1 MGAEGGSTTGVMT
14 EHGYYADHAST
25 QRSASTL
32 GFDLIEQAIGD
43 VAAEATASDGTTV
56 PWRIADL
63 GCAQGRN
70 SMLPMNAAI
79 AALRTRDGRDIQVIH
94 TDLPGND
101 WATFFDNLE
110 HDPASYRRSTTGT
123 YPMVVGRSF
132 YERVVPAGALSLAW
146 SSSSLHW
153 LSASPGPVDDHFFVQ
168 MATDEVAT
176 ERYRDRSRQD
186 WLDFLSAR
194 SVELRPTASV
204 VLVDVLMG
212 DDGSMGAEP
221 LFQTLEDALRARRDA
236 GDLTAEEYHAIAY
249 PTWFRDLGELRA
261 PFAPTFTGPE
271 GGTLELVALTPVD
284 LPDPFLASYRA
295 DHDVHA
301 YAANQAGF
309 LRGFL
314 EPSFRAALA
323 ARPAADQSRLLDEV
337 FADAAARIAA
347 DPDAV
352 SPDYRL
358 VTGRVRRTA

>member
-14 EHGYYADHAST
+14 ERGYYADHAAT

-32 GFDLIEQAIGD
+32 GVDLVEQAIGD
-43 VAAEATASDGTTV
+43 VAAEATASDGTPA

-63 GCAQGRN
+63 GCAQGHN
-70 SMLPMNAAI
+70 SMPPMNAAV
-79 AALRTRDGRDIQVIH
+79 AALRKRDGRDIQVVH

-101 WATFFDNLE
+101 WATFFDNLD
-110 HDPASYRRSTTGT
+110 HDPASYRRSTTRI
-123 YPMVVGRSF
+123 YPTVVGCSF
-132 YERVVPAGALSLAW
+132 YQRVVPAGALSMAW

-153 LSASPGPVDDHFFVQ
+153 LSASPGPVGDHFFVQ
-168 MATDEVAT
+168 MSTDRAAI
-176 ERYRDRSRQD
+176 ERYRQRSRQD

-221 LFQTLEDALRARRDA
+221 LFQTLEDAVRARRDA
-236 GDLTAEEYHAIAY
+236 GDLTVEEYRAVAY
-249 PTWFRDLGELRA
+249 PTWFRDLAELRA
-261 PFAPTFTGPE
+261 PFAPVYSGPD
-271 GGTLELVALTPVD
+271 GSTLELVTLTPVD
-284 LPDPFLASYRA
+284 LPDPFLTAYRA
-295 DHDVHA
+295 DHDA
-301 YAANQAGF
+301 ARYAGKQAGF

-323 ARPAADQSRLLDEV
+323 ARPAADQTRLLDEL

-347 DPDAV
+347 DPDGL
-352 SPDYRL
+352 SPHYRL
-358 VTGRVRRTA
+358 VTVRIRRTA